1 MKKYQ
6 ITWKQLQN
14 KKFTITS
21 SSFKLVKTL
30 KEWRKQQYGKTKNI
44 T

>member
-1 MKKYQ
+1 MRKYQ

-14 KKFTITS
+14 KKFTITP
-21 SSFKLVKTL
+21 SSFKFAKTL
-30 KEWRKQQYGKTKNI
+30 KEWRKQQNEKTKNI